1 MGRRLRCRVCLRLAN
16 LQCLLATAS
25 PSPDYSGH
33 NGVQILNHS
42 DSHLDTLSPVGFVH
56 PRLAVL
62 FQPLPSDPP
71 PHARCKDKFLVQ
83 SAFITPDEEMR
94 TLAEMVSERVQQ
106 AVRASLTKDP
116 SLSHTNP
123 GMHFIFLLV
132 PMRQTS
138 PLPNPRDLSTVSS
151 RLSLPPPDHPLIHLF
166 LLQSLLDLLP
176 IVGANGE
183 DQQDRHPGTKGK
195 VRVPTFRGRLRG
207 SERDPRGK
215 RGGARRSKS
224 DGRFGE
230 SVVDAIPGDRIGWFG
245 VFCLATFPTTLLP

>member
-116 SLSHTNP
+116 SLSHTTLACTL
-123 GMHFIFLLV
+123 FFSSFLCDKL
-132 PMRQTS
+132 
-138 PLPNPRDLSTVSS
+138 
-151 RLSLPPPDHPLIHLF
+151 HPCLI
-166 LLQSLLDLLP
+166 
-176 IVGANGE
+176 
-183 DQQDRHPGTKGK
+183 
-195 VRVPTFRGRLRG
+195 
-207 SERDPRGK
+207 
-215 RGGARRSKS
+215 
-224 DGRFGE
+224 
-230 SVVDAIPGDRIGWFG
+230 
-245 VFCLATFPTTLLP
+245 LATFPRSLHVCRCLLLITHSSTCFSFNLFLTSFQ